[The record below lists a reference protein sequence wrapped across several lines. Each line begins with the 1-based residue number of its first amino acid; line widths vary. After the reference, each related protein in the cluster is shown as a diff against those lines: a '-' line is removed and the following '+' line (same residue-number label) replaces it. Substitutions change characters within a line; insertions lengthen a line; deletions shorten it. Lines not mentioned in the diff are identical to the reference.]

1 MKKILLFSLLGFSLN
16 AFAQDPDDV
25 LKYSWFAP
33 HGTPRSN
40 ALGGAMGSLGGDMS
54 STHINPAGLG
64 FYKSSEFLLTSKF
77 SNKTNSVDYFK
88 TNTSVSANKLN
99 LGNLGIVLADGRK
112 KNNWSSTA
120 FAISY
125 TQIADYNNHYTL
137 SGKNTYS
144 SFTEKFADQLYDTES
159 SLTAAQ
165 QNFIYGSSLAI
176 QSKLV
181 NPIFDANGNI
191 TDYRTTIP
199 IGNLNQ
205 KNDVVTKGGYN
216 ELAFGW
222 GGNIE
227 DKLYLGA
234 SLTMPMINFSKTN
247 YFGETGYFDFYEE
260 SSSKGFGLGA
270 KFGLIYK
277 AQPFLRFGFTYH
289 TPQLISFRDAISA
302 EVYTNS
308 LPNGLSSYDLMNNY
322 KNNFYPAS
330 YDYTMTTPAKAI
342 VSSSYFFANPS
353 KPTQPLGFIS
363 ADIEW
368 VKYAGTRF
376 YSNDNNQDVVS
387 YYNDLNYIIKNTYQN
402 NINIKIGSEVKLN
415 GNWMAR
421 AGTAYYGSPYKD
433 GGLKAS
439 QWVLSGGLGYRTE
452 KHFIDFTIM
461 NTMVKDAIF
470 PYRLTEKSS
479 YYADF
484 KGNNLIF
491 NIGYG
496 IRF

>member
-25 LKYSWFAP
+25 LKFSWFAP

-54 STHINPAGLG
+54 SSHINPAGLG
-64 FYKSSEFLLTSKF
+64 FYKKGELLLTSKF
-77 SNKTNSVDYFK
+77 SNKSNSIDYFK
-88 TNTSVSANKLN
+88 TNSSVSSNKLN
-99 LGNLGIVLADGRK
+99 LGNIGVVAADGRK
-112 KNNWSSTA
+112 KNNWTSTA
-120 FAISY
+120 FSISY
-125 TQIADYNNHYTL
+125 TQLADYNNHYGF

-159 SLTAAQ
+159 SLTQAQ

-181 NPIFDANGNI
+181 NPIYDANGFI
-191 TDYRTTIP
+191 TDYRTTVP
-199 IGNLNQ
+199 IGALNQ
-205 KNDVVTKGGYN
+205 TNDVVTKGGYN

-234 SLTMPMINFSKTN
+234 SLNLPMINFSKTN
-247 YFGETGYFDFYEE
+247 YFGEKGYFDFYEE

-277 AQPFLRFGFTYH
+277 AEPFLRFGFTYH

-302 EVYTNS
+302 EIYSTG
-308 LPNGLSSYDLMNNY
+308 LPNGISSYDLMNNY
-322 KNNFYPAS
+322 KSNYYPET
-330 YDYTMTTPAKAI
+330 YNYTMSTPAKAI

-376 YSNDNNQDVVS
+376 YSNDNDQDVLS
-387 YYNDLNYIIKNTYQN
+387 YYNDLNYVIKNTYKN
-402 NINIKIGSEVKLN
+402 NFNIRIGSEVKLN

-433 GGLKAS
+433 GNLKAS
-439 QWVLSGGLGYRTE
+439 HWVVSSGIGYRTE
-452 KHFIDFTIM
+452 KHFIDLTIM

-470 PYRLTEKSS
+470 PYRLTEKNS

-484 KGNNLIF
+484 KGNNLMF